1 MRDVIVLPAP
11 AKPARRS
18 LLTAGAIE
26 SETLFAPISDF
37 AASAIVRPRSSA
49 VVDTPGCEG
58 CHVNSRTAK
67 R

>member
-1 MRDVIVLPAP
+1 MRDVIVFPAA

-18 LLTAGAIE
+18 LFTAGAID
-26 SETLFAPISDF
+26 SETFLEPTSDL